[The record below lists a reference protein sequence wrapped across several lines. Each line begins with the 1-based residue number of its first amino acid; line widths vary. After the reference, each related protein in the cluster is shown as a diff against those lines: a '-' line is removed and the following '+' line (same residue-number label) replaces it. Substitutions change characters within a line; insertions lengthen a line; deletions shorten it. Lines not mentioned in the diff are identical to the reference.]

1 MAAKISAR
9 SQYAPFSDC
18 PLVMKEFL
26 DYMLTIRGRSPR
38 TIDGYYIDLR
48 SFLRFLKLYRANDLI
63 EEKFKRT
70 EILDIPL
77 EVITG
82 ISLADVYSY
91 LNFVSTEF
99 QNNANTL
106 SRKIVVLR
114 SFYRYL
120 TQKTLYLKTDPLKG
134 LELPS
139 KKKSL
144 PKYLTL
150 DESLALLN
158 IADQSGN
165 SRDYCILTL
174 FLNCGMRLSELI
186 GINRTDVRDDRMLC
200 VHGKGNKERMLYL
213 NDSCMAAIEAY
224 LNDSKDIK
232 RLDDALFVGSKGKRL
247 SARRVEQIVG
257 ERLSA
262 AGLGSAGYSPHKLR
276 HTAATL
282 MHQHGNVDILVLKD
296 ILGHESLS
304 NTQIYTHVS
313 NKEMQKAI
321 QNSPLAAQRPSKNQS
336 TDDE

>member
-1 MAAKISAR
+1 MSAKISTR
-9 SQYAPFSDC
+9 SQYAPFVGC

-38 TIDGYYIDLR
+38 TVDGYYIDLR
-48 SFLRFLKLYRANDLI
+48 SFLRFLKLYQLGNLNN
-63 EEKFKRT
+63 ETFKQT
-70 EILDIPL
+70 EISDISL
-77 EVITG
+77 EMITG
-82 ISLADVYSY
+82 VTLSDVYSY

-158 IADQSGN
+158 ATDQTGN
-165 SRDYCILTL
+165 ARDYCILTL

-186 GINRTDVRDDRMLC
+186 GINRTDIRDDRMLC

-213 NDSCMAAIEAY
+213 NDSCIAAIEAY
-224 LNDSKDIK
+224 LSKTNEIK
-232 RLDDALFVGSKGKRL
+232 RVDDALFVNSKGNRL
-247 SARRVEQIVG
+247 SPRRVEQIVG
-257 ERLSA
+257 ERLIA
-262 AGLGSAGYSPHKLR
+262 VGLGSAGYSPHKLR

-321 QNSPLAAQRPSKNQS
+321 QSSPLSAHRPSKDQS
-336 TDDE
+336 TEE